1 MATTG
6 FDTTHGDIIH
16 DVQMDYYGRRI
27 ATCSS
32 DRTICI
38 FEVSTEA
45 PVRTAQLMGHSG
57 PVWQVSW
64 AHPRFGNILAS
75 CSYDR
80 RIIVWKEAQ
89 QNQWIQIYTYDQHNS
104 SVNSVAW
111 APHEYGLVLAAG
123 SADGTI
129 SIHSYKEHDPWTVFT
144 QDAHHGGTNSVSWAP
159 STYTKSEETQYLASA
174 GCDGS
179 TTIWRRADKKW
190 IPVKQLSQSKSWLRG
205 ISWAPNLGLPGFVI
219 ATCSQDGSV
228 CVWKTGESHQPED
241 NWACT
246 RIPRNSKDPAWTVS
260 WSLTGNMLAV
270 SSGENQ
276 ISMYKEGPADTWTA
290 VSTLSET
297 SQPASHEHTIH
308 GA

>member
-219 ATCSQDGSV
+219 ATCSQVIKSLII
-228 CVWKTGESHQPED
+228 EYHQVKNMIERGIEI
-241 NWACT
+241 
-246 RIPRNSKDPAWTVS
+246 RILRPFLWTCFF
-260 WSLTGNMLAV
+260 LV
-270 SSGENQ
+270 SSNFFMFDVPE
-276 ISMYKEGPADTWTA
+276 
-290 VSTLSET
+290 VSLKSVVCDV
-297 SQPASHEHTIH
+297 S
-308 GA
+308 